1 MSGSTARNFGGA
13 RHCVASATGDP
24 RCWLAPQLTVIVH
37 TVVGRIQRQCQIPVA
52 AVYLLGYL
60 AWSRAEPSRR
70 RFRCRPERLASSGGD
85 HPSIMVATVD
95 TNILS
100 RRDED
105 GDR

>member
-13 RHCVASATGDP
+13 RHCVASATVDP

-60 AWSRAEPSRR
+60 AWSRAEPSRAGADFDVALRDLR
-70 RFRCRPERLASSGGD
+70 RLVVTTRPSW
-85 HPSIMVATVD
+85 
-95 TNILS
+95 
-100 RRDED
+100 
-105 GDR
+105 